1 MLQTLTNITD
11 TEIDLLAKKSID
23 RILNIC
29 NSKETMFD
37 ILGITPYNQHMTPF
51 QESIKLYPSLLCD
64 IYTKD
69 TIREAKNSL
78 LKKYRSGKL
87 EVTGKYIF
95 LLPDFYA
102 ACEYWFGHI
111 ENPNGLLNDK
121 EVFCWLFKKYEKL
134 DCLRSPH
141 LYKEHAI
148 RFNIANSVYEDRV
161 KKIREWFTT
170 NGLYASTHDLIS
182 KILMYDVDGDKSLGV
197 ADPDFIRIAERNM
210 NGIVPLYYNMRKAAP
225 VELNNKTIYAGLN
238 AAFTSGSIGIYSNS
252 ISKIWNSDVFV
263 NGTDKERADATTI
276 VKLLCMENNFSID
289 SAKTQYMPERADG
302 FGELISSYTNCKLPA
317 FFEYA
322 KDKEKSQ
329 LMKRN
334 DSFVNKLY
342 QKIPNKAINTRSMNL
357 GKFDYKVLMRNVN
370 VKCSKEVSE
379 LYDKYNKE
387 YRYMINM
394 KDEYIDNLRYVACKL
409 RVIFSDTGYS
419 NEIITDMLIEYLYK
433 GKKRSK
439 QLLWFLYGQNIVNNL
454 ENNINVK
461 KTKFIQC
468 VDCGEW
474 VEVDLMSKSCR
485 CNDCQIMFRQ
495 HYKAIK
501 EKERRQRSKSVDI
514 S

>member
-29 NSKETMFD
+29 NSKETMFS

-69 TIREAKNSL
+69 TIREVKNSL

-87 EVTGKYIF
+87 EVAGKYTF

-111 ENPNGLLNDK
+111 ENPNGLLDDK
-121 EVFCWLFKKYEKL
+121 EVFCWLFKGCEKL

-148 RFNIANSVYEDRV
+148 RFNIANSVYEERV
-161 KKIREWFTT
+161 EKIREWFTT

-182 KILMYDVDGDKSLGV
+182 KILMYDVDGDKSLVV
-197 ADPDFIRIAERNM
+197 ADPDFVRIAERNM

-263 NGTDKERADATTI
+263 NGTDKERVDATTV

-289 SAKTQYMPERADG
+289 SAKTQYMPERADE
-302 FGELISSYTNCKLPA
+302 FGELISSNL
-317 FFEYA
+317 
-322 KDKEKSQ
+322 Q
-329 LMKRN
+329 
-334 DSFVNKLY
+334 FV
-342 QKIPNKAINTRSMNL
+342 
-357 GKFDYKVLMRNVN
+357 
-370 VKCSKEVSE
+370 
-379 LYDKYNKE
+379 
-387 YRYMINM
+387 
-394 KDEYIDNLRYVACKL
+394 
-409 RVIFSDTGYS
+409 
-419 NEIITDMLIEYLYK
+419 
-433 GKKRSK
+433 
-439 QLLWFLYGQNIVNNL
+439 
-454 ENNINVK
+454 
-461 KTKFIQC
+461 
-468 VDCGEW
+468 
-474 VEVDLMSKSCR
+474 
-485 CNDCQIMFRQ
+485 
-495 HYKAIK
+495 
-501 EKERRQRSKSVDI
+501 
-514 S
+514 